1 MALFLFTKA
10 ILEDKPI
17 QVFNHGKML
26 RDFTYIDDIVE
37 GVVRVIDAV
46 PTPNSEWSGD
56 TPDPGTSYKPYR
68 IFNIG
73 NNNPV
78 ELTRFIEAI
87 ETALGKEA
95 EKNFM
100 DIQPG
105 DVAATYANIDDLYNA
120 VGFKPETTIEH
131 GIQKFIEWYRRYY
144 DK

>member
-1 MALFLFTKA
+1 MGTAGHGPFLFTKA

-95 EKNFM
+95 EKISWTFSPGM
-100 DIQPG
+100 WPPRMPILTIYTMPWDLSLKQPSNT
-105 DVAATYANIDDLYNA
+105 A
-120 VGFKPETTIEH
+120 FKI
-131 GIQKFIEWYRRYY
+131 Y
-144 DK
+144 

>member
-1 MALFLFTKA
+1 LFTKA

-37 GVVRVIDAV
+37 GVVRVISAV
-46 PTPNSEWSGD
+46 PAANPAWSGD
-56 TPDPGTSYKPYR
+56 APDPGTSYKPYR

-78 ELTRFIEAI
+78 ELTQFIAAI
-87 ETALGKEA
+87 EKALGKKA
-95 EKNFM
+95 EKELM

-120 VGFKPETTIEH
+120 VGFKPETGIDTGIEN
-131 GIQKFIEWYRRYY
+131 FIEWYRSYY
-144 DK
+144 KK